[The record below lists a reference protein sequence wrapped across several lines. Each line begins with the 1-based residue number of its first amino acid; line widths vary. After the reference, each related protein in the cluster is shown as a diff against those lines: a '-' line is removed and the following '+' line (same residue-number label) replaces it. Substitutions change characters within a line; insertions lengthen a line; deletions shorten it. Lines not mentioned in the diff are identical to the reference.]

1 MGHGSYLGGST
12 VIGQRSGWFSKGK
25 QSKLGQP
32 TNVDAQKDKNSTK
45 KSIAKPAKSKKGN
58 GHKVRLASPQSQGN
72 GLTIPER
79 ISRAEGKFSKIGAEI
94 KATERLLKKLREQL
108 VSARAEI
115 DAARKLPRRSQI
127 GIALEKAKRSINT

>member
-1 MGHGSYLGGST
+1 M
-12 VIGQRSGWFSKGK
+12 
-25 QSKLGQP
+25 
-32 TNVDAQKDKNSTK
+32 
-45 KSIAKPAKSKKGN
+45 
-58 GHKVRLASPQSQGN
+58 
-72 GLTIPER
+72 TIPER